1 MSAKLKHI
9 AVVSQNHFLA
19 GKFYELVFGFKTSGS
34 GRGVNAA
41 VLSDGYVGF
50 NINGRRPGGIARL
63 DHFGFQVDDLADLQ
77 ARVSELYP
85 SVQFLK
91 RLDMRPFAG
100 LTMHDPA
107 GNYFDIAHTA
117 KQDLKDVYSDTSL
130 AEDEYFARFD
140 HLVLRAVEPVRL
152 CQFYRDLF
160 ALQEQARA
168 ADDPN
173 HYLSDGRVTL
183 VIAPW
188 DIQAYGNGNA
198 ELPGTDHLGIVVKS
212 LDELQSRLHHATSR
226 SPYLRP
232 MGFDIGEEEE
242 SRLALLQT
250 CRRGQ
255 LQLTDPEGVLLDVR
269 EE

>member
-1 MSAKLKHI
+1 MIAKLKHI
-9 AVVSQNHFLA
+9 AVVSQNHFTA
-19 GKFYELVFGFKTSGS
+19 GKFYELVFGFKASGS

-63 DHFGFQVDDLADLQ
+63 DHFGFEVSDVEELR

-107 GNYFDIAHTA
+107 GNYFDIAHA
-117 KQDLKDVYSDTSL
+117 KKDLKDVYSDASL
-130 AEDEYFARFD
+130 TDGEYFGRFH
-140 HLVLRAVEPVRL
+140 HLVLRAVDPVAL
-152 CQFYRDLF
+152 CQFYKDLF
-160 ALQEQARA
+160 ELKEQARDA
-168 ADDPN
+168 GDPN

-188 DIQAYGNGNA
+188 DIQVYGNGNA

-212 LDELQSRLHHATSR
+212 LDELQARLHHATSR

-232 MGFDIGEEEE
+232 MGFEIGEEEE
-242 SRLALLQT
+242 SRLALLKT
-250 CRRGQ
+250 CRHGQ
-255 LQLTDPEGVLLDVR
+255 VQLTDPEGVLLDVL
-269 EE
+269 EG